1 MNRSLAVSRTLWVGT
16 LAGVLLC
23 ASGAALATMGRPSA
37 WPVARLGV
45 LAFLATPPVR
55 LLVVAVSFW
64 QEGRRRLALA
74 ATTVLAALI
83 GAAIHAI
90 L

>member
-1 MNRSLAVSRTLWVGT
+1 VNRSLVVSRTLWVGT
-16 LAGVLLC
+16 LVGVLLC
-23 ASGAALATMGRPSA
+23 ATGAALASLGRPSA

-45 LAFLATPPVR
+45 LAFLVTPPVR
-55 LLVVAVSFW
+55 LLVVALSFW

-74 ATTVLAALI
+74 AATVLAALI
-83 GAAIHAI
+83 GAAIHAV